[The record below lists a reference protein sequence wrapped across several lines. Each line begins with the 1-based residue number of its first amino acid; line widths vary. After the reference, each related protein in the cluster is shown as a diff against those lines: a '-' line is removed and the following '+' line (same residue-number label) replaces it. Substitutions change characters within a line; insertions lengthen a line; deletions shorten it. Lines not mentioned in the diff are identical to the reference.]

1 MLQGAFGLIVFIALA
16 WLASENRRAV
26 SVRLIAAGL
35 GLQFA
40 VGLLLFKIPGAQ
52 QVFLFLNRMVQI
64 LDTATT
70 AGTSF
75 VFGYLG
81 GGTLPFSEPWP
92 GAAFVFALKAL
103 PIIIVMSALSSVLF
117 HWRIIPAVV
126 RLFSLILQR
135 SMGIG
140 GALGVGAAANIFVG
154 MVEAPLLVRPYLLNM
169 TRSELFALMTC
180 GMATVAGTV
189 LVLYAQ
195 VVAPVV
201 PGAMGHILAASLMS
215 APASVMLAM
224 VMIPESGAGTQGD
237 IADPDQAVSTMDALA
252 RGTERGVQLLI
263 NVIGL
268 LIVLVA
274 CVSLINQILSLLP
287 VVDGAPLTLER
298 MLGWVMSPLV
308 WLAGVPWSEAPTAG
322 SLMGTKTMLN
332 EFIAYLALANTPAEL
347 LSERSR
353 VIMTYALCG
362 FANPGSLGIM
372 IAGLGTMVPER
383 RDEIVSLGM
392 RSVVVGTLA
401 TLMTAAVTAIL
412 Y

>member
-1 MLQGAFGLIVFIALA
+1 MLQGILGLCVFVALA
-16 WLASENRRAV
+16 WLLSENRRAV
-26 SVRLIAAGL
+26 RPRLIVAGL

-40 VGLLLFKIPGAQ
+40 VGLLLIKVPWAKQIFI
-52 QVFLFLNRMVQI
+52 FLNHSVQI
-64 LDTATT
+64 LDKATT

-81 GGTLPFSEPWP
+81 GGALPFDEPWP

-103 PIIIVMSALSSVLF
+103 PIIIVMSALSALLF

-126 RLFSLILQR
+126 RLFSAILQR

-195 VVAPVV
+195 VVGPTV
-201 PGAMGHILAASLMS
+201 PGALGHILAASLMS
-215 APASVMLAM
+215 APAALMLSM
-224 VMIPESGAGTQGD
+224 IMIPQSGGTTHGD
-237 IADPDQAVSTMDALA
+237 IASPDNAISSMDAITRGTA
-252 RGTERGVQLLI
+252 RGVTLLI

-274 CVSLINQILSLLP
+274 LVSLVNQMLALLP
-287 VVDGAPLTLER
+287 GLGGEPLTLER

-308 WLAGVPWSEAPTAG
+308 WLAGIPWSEAPTAG
-322 SLMGTKTMLN
+322 ALMGTKTMLN
-332 EFIAYLALANTPAEL
+332 EFIAYLALAGTPPEL
-347 LSERSR
+347 LSEKSR

-372 IAGLGTMVPER
+372 IAGLSTMAPER
-383 RDEIVSLGM
+383 RDEIVALGL
-392 RSVVVGTLA
+392 RSVVAGTLA
-401 TLMTAAVTAIL
+401 TLMTGAVLSVI

>member
-1 MLQGAFGLIVFIALA
+1 MPQGILGLIAFIALA
-16 WLASENRRAV
+16 WLFSENRRAF
-26 SVRLIAAGL
+26 RLRTVAAGL

-40 VGLLLFKIPGAQ
+40 VGLLLLKIPGSQ
-52 QVFLFLNRMVQI
+52 HVFIFLNQAVEI
-64 LDTATT
+64 LDQATT

-81 GGTLPFSEPWP
+81 GGSLPFTEPWP

-103 PIIIVMSALSSVLF
+103 PIIVVMSALSSLLF
-117 HWRIIPAVV
+117 HWKIIPAVV

-135 SMGIG
+135 TMHIG

-195 VVAPVV
+195 IIGPVV

-215 APASVMLAM
+215 APASLMLAM
-224 VMIPESGAGTQGD
+224 IMIPESADCTRGD
-237 IADPDQAVSTMDALA
+237 IASPDNAVSSMDAITK
-252 RGTERGVQLLI
+252 GTASGVQLLI

-274 CVSLINQILSLLP
+274 LVSLVNQFLVLLP
-287 VVDGAPLTLER
+287 EVFGAPLTLER
-298 MLGWVMSPLV
+298 LLGWLMSPLV
-308 WLAGVPWSEAPTAG
+308 WLAGVPWAEAATAG
-322 SLMGTKTMLN
+322 KLMGIKTVLN
-332 EFIAYLALANTPAEL
+332 EFLAYLALAGTPAEV
-347 LSERSR
+347 LSEKSR
-353 VIMTYALCG
+353 VIMTYTMCG

-383 RDEIVSLGM
+383 RQEIIALGV
-392 RSVVVGTLA
+392 RSVVAGTLA
-401 TLMTAAVTAIL
+401 TLMTGAVVSLL